1 MNNREIELL
10 EKIER
15 LKDRKKELKSHN
27 AEFALDSINSE
38 KKLEKKKEKYRDR
51 CDLYQTLLT
60 ESDPNWKK
68 YLLES
73 DKALLKIKE

>member
-15 LKDRKKELKSHN
+15 LKERKKELKSYN
-27 AEFALDSINSE
+27 VRYGEESLYFE